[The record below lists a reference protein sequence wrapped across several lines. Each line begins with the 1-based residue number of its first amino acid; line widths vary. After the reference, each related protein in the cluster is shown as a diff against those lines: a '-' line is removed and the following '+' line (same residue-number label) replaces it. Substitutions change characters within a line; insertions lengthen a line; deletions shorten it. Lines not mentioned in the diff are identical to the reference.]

1 MNFGKYWWAI
11 ILAIVAWQVLGSLAE
26 RLNKKPQE
34 QRLKDLA
41 EQRRRQAAGR
51 RTESGP
57 DDLVARRRAQIE
69 ELRARHVGS
78 RAEPQMHVSTDPST
92 ATSAPP
98 AARMPFP
105 VPSRPAI
112 PRPSQRSAPQQLQ
125 ARTGPAVLPSPARGP
140 VGIAPVPRHPA
151 PQPTAQRPQR
161 PQATMPAPAAPP
173 LAMSGAELQT
183 LLQLARSA
191 QEQRPQPPA
200 SPQHLGHP
208 LFGADDTPRAQTLR
222 RMIVLKELLDLPVS
236 LRDRDVWDKL

>member
-1 MNFGKYWWAI
+1 MFGKYWWAI

-78 RAEPQMHVSTDPST
+78 RAGPPMPVSTDPST
-92 ATSAPP
+92 GPSAPQP
-98 AARMPFP
+98 APMPSP
-105 VPSRPAI
+105 GPSRPAI
-112 PRPSQRSAPQQLQ
+112 PRPGQRSAPQQLQ

-151 PQPTAQRPQR
+151 AQPTAQRPQR
-161 PQATMPAPAAPP
+161 PQATMPAPAAPPP

-191 QEQRPQPPA
+191 QERRPQPPA

-208 LFGADDTPRAQTLR
+208 LFGADDIPRAQTLR

>member
-1 MNFGKYWWAI
+1 MFGKYWWAI
-11 ILAIVAWQVLGSLAE
+11 ILAVVAWQVLGSLVE

-41 EQRRRQAAGR
+41 EQRRRQVDAR
-51 RTESGP
+51 RTASGA

-78 RAEPQMHVSTDPST
+78 RAEPQLHASTGPSA
-92 ATSAPP
+92 ATTGPP
-98 AARMPFP
+98 AARTPFP
-105 VPSRPAI
+105 MPSRPVS
-112 PRPSQRSAPQQLQ
+112 PRPSQRYSSPQPQ
-125 ARTGPAVLPSPARGP
+125 ARTGRAVPSPARGP
-140 VGIAPVPRHPA
+140 VGVAPVRRRPA
-151 PQPTAQRPQR
+151 A
-161 PQATMPAPAAPP
+161 QATMPAPAATPP
-173 LAMSGAELQT
+173 AATSGAELQT

-208 LFGADDTPRAQTLR
+208 LFGADDTPRAETLR

>member
-1 MNFGKYWWAI
+1 MFGKYWWAI

-41 EQRRRQAAGR
+41 EQRRRQAAAR

-69 ELRARHVGS
+69 ELRARHGS
-78 RAEPQMHVSTDPST
+78 SRPEPQLHVPTRPSG

-98 AARMPFP
+98 AARTPFP
-105 VPSRPAI
+105 VPSRPAA
-112 PRPSQRSAPQQLQ
+112 PPPSQRYAPQQLQ
-125 ARTGPAVLPSPARGP
+125 ARTGPAVPSPARPP
-140 VGIAPVPRHPA
+140 VGIAPVPRRPA

-222 RMIVLKELLDLPVS
+222 RMIVLKEVLDLPVS

>member
-1 MNFGKYWWAI
+1 MFGKYWWAI

-57 DDLVARRRAQIE
+57 DDLAARRQAQIQ

-78 RAEPQMHVSTDPST
+78 RAEPQLHVPTGPSA

-125 ARTGPAVLPSPARGP
+125 ARIGAAVPSPARGP

-151 PQPTAQRPQR
+151 RQPTAQRPQT
-161 PQATMPAPAAPP
+161 AMPAPAAPPLAPP